1 MARLTDMDDVSMSDD
16 VSERPR
22 WLVGFLFVAVFLY
35 LWISVRP
42 FENLATASGGSNAL
56 NQLVGLAIT
65 GVLLLFA
72 VRYQLLGL
80 LLKPRLP
87 IFLLFG
93 WMLIASV
100 LGSQP
105 GTAIQRLVFT
115 GLLCLITSIIAVLPS
130 DRQQFARLLAI
141 ASSVLLLVCYAGVIL
156 LPARSIHQAYDL
168 SEPALAGDWRGVFNH
183 KNAAAPAMIM
193 LVFFGLYLRGSWS
206 KWKGT
211 IITLL
216 AFVFLMKTNGK
227 TAAMLLPVTLILSWW
242 LERHPRQVLLVVGGL
257 IGLLNLF
264 AVGSTFSSSIRDV
277 VESLGVDATFTGR
290 TDIWELSF
298 VTFFHSPIFGQGF
311 QSFWNTTALL
321 DQFAVHETWAV
332 GAAHAHNGY
341 IESLLN
347 GGLPAF
353 VLTCIWLVILPARDL
368 TKAIQNGAAPDLNRL
383 FARMWIFALLSACL
397 ESNFFT
403 GTGPIWSSMLIAIY
417 CMHHQ
422 AHDQLCEANVASGSS
437 KQRYPERHITHV

>member
-22 WLVGFLFVAVFLY
+22 GLVGFLFVSVFLY

-42 FENLATASGGSNAL
+42 FENLAVVSGGSNAL

-65 GVLLLFA
+65 GVLFLLA

-87 IFLLFG
+87 ILLLFG

-115 GLLCLITSIIAVLPS
+115 GILCVITSIIAVLPA
-130 DRQQFARLLAI
+130 DRQQFTRLLGI
-141 ASSVLLLVCYAGVIL
+141 VSFVLLFICYAGVVL
-156 LPARSIHQAYDL
+156 LPARSIHQAYDVA
-168 SEPALAGDWRGVFNH
+168 EPALAGDWRGVFNH

-193 LVFFGLYLRGSWS
+193 LVFFGLYLRGAWS
-206 KWKGT
+206 KWRGT

-227 TAAMLLPVTLILSWW
+227 TAAMLLPVTVMLTWW
-242 LERHPRQVLLVVGGL
+242 LERHPKQALLTVGGL
-257 IGLLNLF
+257 IGFLNLF
-264 AVGSTFSSSIRDV
+264 AVGSAFSPSIRKV
-277 VESLGVDATFTGR
+277 VDSFGIDSTFTGR

-298 VTFFHSPIFGQGF
+298 TTFFHSPIFGQGF
-311 QSFWNTTALL
+311 QSFWNSPALL
-321 DQFAVHETWAV
+321 AQATTSATWAV
-332 GAAHAHNGY
+332 EAAHAHNGY

-353 VLTCIWLVILPARDL
+353 ILTCFWLVIIPARDL
-368 TKAIQNGAAPDLNRL
+368 TKAVQNGAAPDLNRL

-403 GTGPIWSSMLIAIY
+403 GTGPIWSSLLIAIY

-422 AHDQLCEANVASGSS
+422 AHDQLCETDVAV
-437 KQRYPERHITHV
+437 KPLQQHYPERRTAHV